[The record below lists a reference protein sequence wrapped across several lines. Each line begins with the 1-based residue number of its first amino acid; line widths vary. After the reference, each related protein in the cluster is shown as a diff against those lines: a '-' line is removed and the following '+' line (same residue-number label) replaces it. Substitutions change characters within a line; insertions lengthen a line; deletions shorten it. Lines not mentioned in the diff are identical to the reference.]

1 MGVVIEGATVVSA
14 TDKVGIP
21 PRGSEVAG
29 CVGAEELGAA
39 DMFACTTRPSKSMN
53 WSMERSPTL
62 ETAGKSD
69 VVIGGRLGLVEEE
82 GRPGPRV
89 E

>member
-1 MGVVIEGATVVSA
+1 MIEGTTVVSA

-29 CVGAEELGAA
+29 CVGAEELGAT
-39 DMFACTTRPSKSMN
+39 DMFTCTTRPSKSM
-53 WSMERSPTL
+53 ERSPTM

-82 GRPGPRV
+82 GRPGRERSGCP